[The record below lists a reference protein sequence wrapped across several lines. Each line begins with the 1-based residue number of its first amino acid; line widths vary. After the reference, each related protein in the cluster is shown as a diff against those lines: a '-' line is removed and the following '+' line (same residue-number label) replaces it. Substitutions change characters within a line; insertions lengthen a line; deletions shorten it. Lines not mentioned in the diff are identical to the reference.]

1 MLIPEKARI
10 LIVDDVELNIKIAI
24 NMLKNEP
31 YTIDMSNS
39 GFDCIEKVKNN
50 KYELILLDII
60 MPEIDGYETCRVVKS
75 IQPDIPVIMLT
86 GLTDNESLQS
96 SFNSGAIDYIR
107 KPFNKIELLS
117 RIKNILGIKK
127 AEKQMKEY
135 LSKIED
141 DLKMAENVQKFLLP
155 AWLISNERIEIS
167 SKYLPS
173 QSVSGDLLE
182 VINLSES
189 KTLIYI
195 GDISGHGV
203 QAGLLMTAVKSIIRM
218 LIEKMR
224 ENFRPYEL
232 VNEIHN
238 FVTNKLFANNYMTFL
253 VGIIDHSTDIFE
265 FFNAGHP
272 PIMRYRIS
280 SGICES
286 VEFNGSIPVGWG
298 SKVDF
303 TYKEAE
309 SNSIRLT
316 DDDILILYT
325 DGIFECSD
333 SDNNILGMNNFLETI
348 NKIKNIEEISVVP
361 DKLFEEL
368 AKSGYNIYDDD
379 VTFLA
384 FKLKTGGKK
393 EFTKFFEILPVF
405 KSVRN
410 TCSESEK
417 LIMSKMNDPEL
428 AAKIE
433 LIIDEY
439 LNNILVH
446 GFEKKQSS
454 NIYMEIKIADKIRI
468 YIWDKGKKWQ
478 LKVSGK
484 VIEESYQESGR
495 GLAIINSLSE
505 YFNVDRYGDINMA
518 EIIIKP

>member
-155 AWLISNERIEIS
+155 AWLISNEKIVIS

-238 FVTNKLFANNYMTFL
+238 FVSNKLFANNYMTFL
-253 VGIIDHSTDIFE
+253 VGIIDHSTNIFE
-265 FFNAGHP
+265 TWVKDHAQEVDSKHN
-272 PIMRYRIS
+272 Y
-280 SGICES
+280 CES
-286 VEFNGSIPVGWG
+286 H
-298 SKVDF
+298 
-303 TYKEAE
+303 
-309 SNSIRLT
+309 
-316 DDDILILYT
+316 
-325 DGIFECSD
+325 
-333 SDNNILGMNNFLETI
+333 
-348 NKIKNIEEISVVP
+348 KI
-361 DKLFEEL
+361 
-368 AKSGYNIYDDD
+368 
-379 VTFLA
+379 
-384 FKLKTGGKK
+384 
-393 EFTKFFEILPVF
+393 
-405 KSVRN
+405 
-410 TCSESEK
+410 
-417 LIMSKMNDPEL
+417 
-428 AAKIE
+428 
-433 LIIDEY
+433 
-439 LNNILVH
+439 
-446 GFEKKQSS
+446 
-454 NIYMEIKIADKIRI
+454 
-468 YIWDKGKKWQ
+468 
-478 LKVSGK
+478 
-484 VIEESYQESGR
+484 
-495 GLAIINSLSE
+495 
-505 YFNVDRYGDINMA
+505 
-518 EIIIKP
+518 